1 MNRLARNQRR
11 QRNNEQEASRP
22 NPVAPGGRWVIAGG
36 HVCGAQRKAFHEP
49 AGRSIIAGTRV
60 GLGIPQSQGLVG
72 GLSRSLHR
80 K

>member
-1 MNRLARNQRR
+1 
-11 QRNNEQEASRP
+11 
-22 NPVAPGGRWVIAGG
+22 VITGG